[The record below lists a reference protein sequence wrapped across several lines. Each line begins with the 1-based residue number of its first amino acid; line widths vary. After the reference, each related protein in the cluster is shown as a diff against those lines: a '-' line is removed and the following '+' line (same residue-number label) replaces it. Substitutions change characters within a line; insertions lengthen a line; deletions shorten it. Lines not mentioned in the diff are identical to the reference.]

1 MESTT
6 STWQEECQITKAE
19 SQTFNTPSNTS
30 ELDDKYRFTVIQ
42 FTTSKPV
49 NPYYNMLTDEFISRG
64 IDFRFS
70 TKFQFIEDIVKG
82 KNRCI
87 LHLHQ
92 IEHHYHL
99 DGDEEA
105 TRLNARKFLDNV
117 EHIKTLG
124 AKLVWTMHNP
134 VPHDR
139 KFQKIDEKVN
149 EEMFSLSDHI
159 IVLGRYPKV
168 TLIRDQNV
176 KAPISIIMH
185 PSYREVY
192 PSNMDKIQ
200 ARRELGLPI
209 DALIFGNIASIKPYK
224 GHEFIIDAFKEVL
237 KGKNSSQKL
246 ILLFA
251 GITKGEDYAN
261 SLRERCDLLRE
272 SDPLKD
278 NCDSLN
284 ESSDAL
290 KESDSLTDNRDSNL
304 IIMDKHLTE
313 TELVR
318 IVSALDYSVF
328 AFKDIWA
335 SSSVILSLSLQVPVI
350 VPDKGCMSEY
360 VHQRD
365 NGLLY
370 KHGNLD
376 SLIRVL
382 DFATQQK
389 YYKHQQYMCRAYL
402 KELTISNTVDKFEK
416 VYQQVLMESPKLK

>member
-1 MESTT
+1 MAK
-6 STWQEECQITKAE
+6 EECQITKAE
-19 SQTFNTPSNTS
+19 HQTFNTPGSAS
-30 ELDDKYRFTVIQ
+30 KSDDKYRFTVIQ

-70 TKFQFIEDIVKG
+70 TKFQVIEDIVKE
-82 KNRCI
+82 KNKCI

-92 IEHHYHL
+92 IEHHYYL
-99 DGDEEA
+99 DGDEET

-117 EHIKTLG
+117 KHIKTLG

-168 TLIRDQNV
+168 TLIRDQHV
-176 KAPISIIMH
+176 KTPISVIMH
-185 PSYREVY
+185 PSYREIY

-237 KGKNSSQKL
+237 KHQNSTQKL

-251 GITKGEDYAN
+251 GITKGEDYVN
-261 SLRERCDLLRE
+261 SLKERCDLLTE
-272 SDPLKD
+272 SDSLKD

-284 ESSDAL
+284 KSSDPL
-290 KESDSLTDNRDSNL
+290 KDNCASNL

-335 SSSVILSLSLQVPVI
+335 SSSVILSLSLKVPVI

-382 DFATQQK
+382 DFVTQQK
-389 YYKHQQYMCRAYL
+389 YYKHQQYMCQAYL

-416 VYQQVLMESPKLK
+416 VYQQVLMESPKIK